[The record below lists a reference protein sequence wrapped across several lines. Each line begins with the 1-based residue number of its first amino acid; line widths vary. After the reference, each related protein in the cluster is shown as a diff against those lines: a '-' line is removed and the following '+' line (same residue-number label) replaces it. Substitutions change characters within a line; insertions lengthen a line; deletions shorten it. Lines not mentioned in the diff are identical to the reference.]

1 MAVYEFSDVLKSALP
16 CTDPVVILSFQ
27 ENLHQNRL
35 AEASRQ
41 LIMRE
46 DEIFCQNTGE
56 ESDDGDGRAK
66 ERDQLQMDYEMF
78 QVRLWMVIHETFQD
92 KCGEGDL
99 TTLRSAVASIIQEEE
114 QDKRWLQPAEG
125 QAVPD
130 WRPRQCL
137 VEHNNLLQKIVDV
150 RINKAEDE
158 ENGADKLSTALK
170 KQVCKIGK
178 RVQADLLKVVKDVK
192 ECYPTELNIC
202 HIYTRLYHQA
212 FSRRLHEFAQTSLD
226 VEDCSYLLL
235 WVNNYYP
242 T

>member
-1 MAVYEFSDVLKSALP
+1 M
-16 CTDPVVILSFQ
+16 VILSFE

-41 LIMRE
+41 LITRE
-46 DEIFCQNTGE
+46 DAIFSKSAGE
-56 ESDDGDGRAK
+56 DSENSDGRAK

-78 QVRLWMVIHETFQD
+78 QVRLWMVIHQTFLD
-92 KCGEGDL
+92 NCGEGDL
-99 TTLRSAVASIIQEEE
+99 TTLRSAVDSIVQEEE
-114 QDKRWLQPAEG
+114 QDKRWLEPAEG
-125 QAVPD
+125 QEVPD

-137 VEHNNLLQKIVDV
+137 MNHDNLLEKIVDV
-150 RINKAEDE
+150 RISKAEE

-178 RVQADLLKVVKDVK
+178 RVQTDLLKVVKDVK
-192 ECYPTELNIC
+192 QCYPAEFNIC

-212 FSRRLHEFAQTSLD
+212 FSRRLREFAQTSLD

-235 WVNNYYP
+235 WVNSYYP